1 MLYGLTNFSWWE
13 CVVVGLILTQITIA
27 SVTLYLHRSQAHRA
41 VDFHPALNHFFRLW
55 LWLTTGMNT
64 QAWVAI
70 HRKHHVTCE
79 TEDDPHSPQ
88 TRGIKKVFFEGAELY
103 RAESKNQVT
112 LEQYGRGT
120 PDDWMERNVYSKHGL
135 AGVLLMLSIDLL
147 LFGVYGITLW
157 AVQMMWIPFFACG
170 VINGIGHYWGYRNFE
185 SPDASTNIS
194 CWGFFIGGEE
204 LHNNH
209 HTYPTS
215 AKLSIKWWEFDI
227 GWLYI
232 TLLKLVGLAKVR
244 KMPPKLV
251 QVSNK
256 TEVDSD
262 TLRALFVNPLQIMA
276 GYSKEVLAPV
286 FKQELKRLS
295 TNAEKAIYRHA
306 KKLLVLD
313 LSLIDTFGKQS
324 LNKILQGNHT
334 LAQVYQFRLNLQ
346 NIWNRTSA
354 SQKELLDA
362 LQDWCKQAEATS
374 SDVLHLFVN
383 RLKTYVPAK
392 G

>member
-1 MLYGLTNFSWWE
+1 MLYGLTNFSWFE
-13 CVVVGLILTQITIA
+13 CLIVGLLLTQITIA

-64 QAWVAI
+64 KAWVAI

-79 TEDDPHSPQ
+79 TDEDPHSPQ

-103 RAESKNQVT
+103 RAEAKNQVT

-120 PDDWMERNVYSKHGL
+120 PDDWMERNVYSKHSL
-135 AGVLLMLSIDLL
+135 AGVLVMLGIDLL

-185 SPDASTNIS
+185 SPDASRNIF
-194 CWGFFIGGEE
+194 CWAFFIGGEE

-227 GWLYI
+227 GWFYI
-232 TLLKLVGLAKVR
+232 TLLKFARLAKVR
-244 KMPPKLV
+244 KMPPKLE

-256 TEVDSD
+256 TVVDLD
-262 TLRALFVNPLQIMA
+262 TLRAIFVNPLQIMA
-276 GYSKEVLAPV
+276 RYSKDVLSPV
-286 FKQELKRLS
+286 LKQELKRLS
-295 TNAEKAIYRHA
+295 TSAEKAVYRHA
-306 KKLLVLD
+306 KKLLVLEA
-313 LSLIDTFGKQS
+313 SLIDTFDKQK
-324 LNKILQGNHT
+324 LNKILQDNHA
-334 LAQVYQFRLNLQ
+334 LAQVYQFRVKLQ
-346 NIWNRTSA
+346 TIWNRTTA
-354 SQKELLDA
+354 SEKDLSS
-362 LQDWCKQAEATS
+362 LQEWCEQAEETGS
-374 SDVLHLFVN
+374 NVLHQFVN